1 MPTAAGTTKAVPSN
15 FTLLPNPEKL
25 IVMEMVTTW
34 LAEKKVEAE
43 ADEAREGKESR
54 KAIIRR
60 VVQEEVEK
68 SKAAR
73 EKRIAKAKAKE
84 AKAKEAKEA
93 KTKTKTEMYKEE
105 EKVKREPVSELV
117 VRKEPVKERVEAS
130 TSSKARKEEKIGAIK
145 GFMYRFMGI
154 NQETK
159 HKGEPL
165 GVSKGASIAVQ
176 PEAGTSHP
184 CPSTHCSRLI
194 DIEEVDATTPVEVES
209 YNFSD
214 LGIAEKIAL
223 IDDIISYL
231 DRRRKKYSPAKLGAW
246 IENGYITFE
255 GPHQR
260 LDFTKLSPLD
270 KIAVLGSIMD
280 HYSGVMKAE
289 AGAQPKETSDR
300 FRNEVPRSTK
310 LNIILNVI
318 SYFKEQKEVEI
329 KGNPGAA

>member
-1 MPTAAGTTKAVPSN
+1 MPTAAGTAEAVPCN
-15 FTLLPNPEKL
+15 FTLLPDPEKL

-34 LAEKKVEAE
+34 LAEKKVKAE
-43 ADEAREGKESR
+43 ADEASGGKESK

-84 AKAKEAKEA
+84 AKD
-93 KTKTKTEMYKEE
+93 KTKTKVYKEG

-117 VRKEPVKERVEAS
+117 VRKELVKERAEAS
-130 TSSKARKEEKIGAIK
+130 TSSKARKEEKDGAIK

-159 HKGEPL
+159 QKGEL
-165 GVSKGASIAVQ
+165 LDVAKGASIAVQ

-194 DIEEVDATTPVEVES
+194 DIEEVDAATPVEVEN

-214 LGIAEKIAL
+214 LGIAGKIAL
-223 IDDIISYL
+223 IDDIISYQ
-231 DRRRKKYSPAKLGAW
+231 DRRRKKYSPAKLGTW
-246 IENGYITFE
+246 IKDGYITFE
-255 GPHQR
+255 GPYQR
-260 LDFTKLSPLD
+260 LDFAKLSPLD
-270 KIAVLGSIMD
+270 KIAVIGSIMD
-280 HYSGVMKAE
+280 HYSGIMKAE

-300 FRNEVPRSTK
+300 FRHGVPRSTK
-310 LNIILNVI
+310 LDIILNAI
-318 SYFKEQKEVEI
+318 SYFKEQKEAEI
-329 KGNPGAA
+329 KGNPEAT